1 MIKDSMTLEDF
12 IEANNNAYTLS
23 QNGQFEDARPF
34 IDIAV
39 EFAATIISSHI
50 QISNLSAKDYAKVFA
65 MAGFIYGE
73 LGQIEDSL
81 NFYQH
86 FQFLKTQLKHS
97 FPDNDYLTLYQ
108 FRSNKP
114 YTITNLRENQF
125 TFADPREQND
135 IVDSPIFAW
144 LDFVLGKEA
153 KYKKHIQPLKK
164 SFDGY
169 KIASFCQDS
178 DKKAI
183 ENTLMWAH
191 YADCHKGFCVQY
203 QLHSSDFRRDD
214 QLKLFASRLFKVD
227 YLPQEK
233 CVLDLSDS
241 RTTLSSKKAYF
252 TKSGD
257 WGYENEVRMVSYNPF
272 DDTQYPAFKLGS
284 KSNISAIYFGV
295 KCPESTK
302 SDVREALAGRSV
314 KYYQM
319 EINPH
324 NIYSLKDS
332 EILI

>member
-135 IVDSPIFAW
+135 IVDSPI
-144 LDFVLGKEA
+144 LRGLTSYLA
-153 KYKKHIQPLKK
+153 KKQNIRNIFNLLKNHLTVIK
-164 SFDGY
+164 
-169 KIASFCQDS
+169 
-178 DKKAI
+178 
-183 ENTLMWAH
+183 
-191 YADCHKGFCVQY
+191 
-203 QLHSSDFRRDD
+203 
-214 QLKLFASRLFKVD
+214 
-227 YLPQEK
+227 
-233 CVLDLSDS
+233 
-241 RTTLSSKKAYF
+241 
-252 TKSGD
+252 
-257 WGYENEVRMVSYNPF
+257 
-272 DDTQYPAFKLGS
+272 
-284 KSNISAIYFGV
+284 
-295 KCPESTK
+295 
-302 SDVREALAGRSV
+302 
-314 KYYQM
+314 
-319 EINPH
+319 
-324 NIYSLKDS
+324 
-332 EILI
+332 